1 MLPRKDGGRLG
12 MNDIKIELIKEHD
25 KYYEAI
31 IDNKPVKLFK
41 VGTVDK
47 MRKQSKLRLN
57 RISELITFK
66 DFKPLLDKL
75 YFYSCVSPRV
85 EEYEEVVTQMS
96 KEIKKLYDIV
106 AFTPLAKSQTNI
118 FHYYLK
124 QIDPKIYGKAQ
135 TFTRT
140 TDLLFEDLKYI
151 KEKID
156 GRTDKRRTG

>member
-1 MLPRKDGGRLG
+1 

-41 VGTVDK
+41 VGTVDE

-57 RISELITFK
+57 RISELVTLKDIT
-66 DFKPLLDKL
+66 PLLDL
-75 YFYSCVSPRV
+75 LDFHTCVGPRV
-85 EEYEEVVTQMS
+85 HEYEKVAIEMT

-106 AFTPLAKSQTNI
+106 AFAPLVKSQTNI

-124 QIDPKIYGKAQ
+124 QINPEIYGKAQ

-140 TDLLFEDLKYI
+140 IDLLFEDLKYI

-156 GRTDKRRTG
+156 GRTDKKRTG